1 MDSFALSIFLTFCP
15 SEQGAFHY
23 KKLLSVDFSSL
34 PPELVFHI
42 FRFFDQKLLRF
53 CRLVCSNWNTII
65 IDNSLLEPISL
76 KVSIDGGKYKK
87 RIAGLTFIS
96 AFWKSPYFYVNYF
109 SLIARYTGRRN
120 WTNPI
125 LYTQTLPKI
134 PKHCTFREITLALDD
149 IDSALEFF
157 EQVENAIFIYISFY
171 KLVNDQNKLVKLLNI
186 ISSFSSLYSVTFFK
200 NNNLTIDAFRKAN
213 LSGVKP
219 KGFRMVSNQFTA
231 EDALYLAQHICHQLT
246 IQYIKLENVEKLV
259 PVVEFLIDVEN
270 DLDVGLF
277 LVDNP
282 ETITAYFR
290 KLNLPSGVK
299 LYGDFVKSNLRLM
312 KKKDWTIY
320 VCFAYKDAI
329 RFSKVLYYTKK
340 FKC

>member
-53 CRLVCSNWNTII
+53 CRL
-65 IDNSLLEPISL
+65 PISL

-109 SLIARYTGRRN
+109 SLIA
-120 WTNPI
+120 
-125 LYTQTLPKI
+125 
-134 PKHCTFREITLALDD
+134 
-149 IDSALEFF
+149 
-157 EQVENAIFIYISFY
+157 
-171 KLVNDQNKLVKLLNI
+171 
-186 ISSFSSLYSVTFFK
+186 
-200 NNNLTIDAFRKAN
+200 RKAN

>member
-53 CRLVCSNWNTII
+53 CRL
-65 IDNSLLEPISL
+65 PISL
-76 KVSIDGGKYKK
+76 KVSIDGG
-87 RIAGLTFIS
+87 
-96 AFWKSPYFYVNYF
+96 N
-109 SLIARYTGRRN
+109 LIARYTGRRN